1 MYEKRSW
8 IVKFIALITIPIL
21 AVGTM
26 LYTENVERNI
36 NSTIIEV
43 NKNFKKVNTP
53 LKGILQEK
61 VIELIKNDKE
71 YINKENDKNKK
82 INEIKEN
89 SYYAKLKKSNILREN
104 NTINPS
110 KHFDAIKF
118 VKDSNVVSNT
128 IKNMTTKELIDNFS
142 QMNNQDKISAVII
155 ILSRNE
161 FKNEYANQLELAN
174 ASVLK
179 EENNNTK
186 EIEEIEKSFNEWF
199 NTKSKQE
206 IDAAKQIRKT
216 NLITHMAVVGIL
228 ICFVILIILPRR

>member
-1 MYEKRSW
+1 MNEEKSMV
-8 IVKFIALITIPIL
+8 VKFIAIIIIPIL
-21 AVGTM
+21 AIGTI

-36 NSTIIEV
+36 NSTIIVV

-104 NTINPS
+104 DTIDTS
-110 KHFDAIKF
+110 KQFDAIKF
-118 VKDSNVVSNT
+118 VKDSNVVSNM
-128 IKNMTTKELIDNFS
+128 IKDMSTKELIDNFS
-142 QMNNQDKISAVII
+142 QMNDQDRVSAIVAII
-155 ILSRNE
+155 SRNE

-174 ASVLK
+174 VSVLK
-179 EENNNTK
+179 EKSKNTK

-199 NTKSKQE
+199 NTKLKYE
-206 IDAAKQIRKT
+206 MNAAKQMRKN
-216 NLITHMAVVGIL
+216 NLIFIAMIVAIA
-228 ICFVILIILPRR
+228 IWVIIAIFL

>member
-21 AVGTM
+21 AVSTM

-118 VKDSNVVSNT
+118 VKDSNVVSNM
-128 IKNMTTKELIDNFS
+128 IKDMSTKELIDNFS
-142 QMNNQDKISAVII
+142 QMNDQDRVSAIVTII
-155 ILSRNE
+155 SRNE

-174 ASVLK
+174 VSVLK
-179 EENNNTK
+179 EKSKNKK

-199 NTKSKQE
+199 NTKLKYE
-206 IDAAKQIRKT
+206 MNAAKPMRKN
-216 NLITHMAVVGIL
+216 NLIFIAMIVAIAIWVTITIFL
-228 ICFVILIILPRR
+228 

>member
-1 MYEKRSW
+1 MNEEKSM

-26 LYTENVERNI
+26 FYTENVERNI
-36 NSTIIEV
+36 NSTIIET

-142 QMNNQDKISAVII
+142 QMNNQDQILTIITIISK
-155 ILSRNE
+155 NE
-161 FKNEYANQLELAN
+161 FKNEYTNQLELAN
-174 ASVLK
+174 TNVLK
-179 EENNNTK
+179 EESKNKK

-199 NTKSKQE
+199 ETKLKYE
-206 IDAAKQIRKT
+206 MNAAKQIRKN
-216 NLITHMAVVGIL
+216 NLIFITM
-228 ICFVILIILPRR
+228 IIAIAIWVTITIFL

>member
-1 MYEKRSW
+1 MNEEKSM
-8 IVKFIALITIPIL
+8 IVKFIAIIIIPIL
-21 AVGTM
+21 AIGTI

-36 NSTIIEV
+36 NSTIIVV

-142 QMNNQDKISAVII
+142 QMNNQDQISTII
-155 ILSRNE
+155 TIISKNE

-174 ASVLK
+174 TNVLK
-179 EENNNTK
+179 EESKNKK

-199 NTKSKQE
+199 NTKLKYE
-206 IDAAKQIRKT
+206 MNAAKQMRKN
-216 NLITHMAVVGIL
+216 NLIFIAM
-228 ICFVILIILPRR
+228 IIAIAIWVTITIFL